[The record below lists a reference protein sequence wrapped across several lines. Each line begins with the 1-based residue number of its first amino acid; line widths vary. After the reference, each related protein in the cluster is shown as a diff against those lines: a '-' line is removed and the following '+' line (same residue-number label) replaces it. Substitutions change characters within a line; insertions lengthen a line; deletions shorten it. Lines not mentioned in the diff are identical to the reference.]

1 MATVIDPAT
10 ELLIKQLR
18 DQLSAAGDQAKKLES
33 ARQDLANQLQRA
45 QEQIKQL
52 MTERPQ
58 IAVTNIATT
67 FRDLIEGS
75 QPDPTKHTGD
85 VAAALQGL
93 DIELK
98 GFIQIVD
105 GQTQII
111 PPKPGDPVDPNSLST
126 LHLSFGSVPVLRQ
139 TATST
144 QPPTAAT
151 TNAGHRRAVQSEPTP
166 PPKSARAPAAKTKTK
181 AAATKKRKKSTR

>member
-126 LHLSFGSVPVLRQ
+126 LHLSFGSVPVLRP

-151 TNAGHRRAVQSEPTP
+151 TNAGHRRAVPSEPTP
-166 PPKSARAPAAKTKTK
+166 PPKSARAAAAKTKTK